1 MRYPISHR
9 QATLLLCVCV
19 MMFSG
24 VEAIGHGTLVH
35 PMSRVYR
42 VYQSN
47 PENPDFALA
56 RSAIAM
62 DGTGSYYSWNELS
75 QNIPAAVREGLP
87 PGFDYSPWVGD
98 GHLASGGRIDRESFA
113 RTYTGLDQVDA
124 EWPATE
130 VSAGETIEVDF
141 FATAPH
147 DPSVWDIWMTTSDWD
162 PATAL
167 NWEQMEYLGR
177 PSVRFSENHYYFDL
191 QIPRDRRGR
200 HVLWVAWQRDDPVG
214 EVFFSTADILVQP
227 VVKPGFFIRAD
238 SNADGRLDISDP
250 VQTLRWLFGPDGP
263 GPVCIDPLDADDDGV
278 VGLTD
283 AIYTLSFLFQGGTPP
298 ESPFPA
304 CGADPTGDGLG
315 DCENDPPG
323 C

>member
-1 MRYPISHR
+1 
-9 QATLLLCVCV
+9 
-19 MMFSG
+19 
-24 VEAIGHGTLVH
+24 
-35 PMSRVYR
+35 
-42 VYQSN
+42 
-47 PENPDFALA
+47 
-56 RSAIAM
+56 
-62 DGTGSYYSWNELS
+62 
-75 QNIPAAVREGLP
+75 
-87 PGFDYSPWVGD
+87 
-98 GHLASGGRIDRESFA
+98 
-113 RTYTGLDQVDA
+113 
-124 EWPATE
+124 
-130 VSAGETIEVDF
+130 
-141 FATAPH
+141 
-147 DPSVWDIWMTTSDWD
+147 MTTSDWD

-283 AIYTLSFLFQGGTPP
+283 AIYTLSFLFQGGPPP